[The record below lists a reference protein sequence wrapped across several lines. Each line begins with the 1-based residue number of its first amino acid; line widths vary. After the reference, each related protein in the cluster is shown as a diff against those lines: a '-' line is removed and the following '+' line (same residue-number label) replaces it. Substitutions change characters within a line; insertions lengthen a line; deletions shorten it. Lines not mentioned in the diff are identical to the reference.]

1 MITLLP
7 SPYPTL
13 VVTLGFTL
21 YPLKTFDFKVFFFC
35 CCCCCFLLLF
45 FVVVVVLF
53 LDKVSA
59 QGYTIHFKRP
69 KLIFLDISL

>member
-21 YPLKTFDFKVFFFC
+21 YPLNTFDFKVFSVV
-35 CCCCCFLLLF
+35 
-45 FVVVVVLF
+45 VVVVVLF

>member
-21 YPLKTFDFKVFFFC
+21 YPLNTFDFKVFF
-35 CCCCCFLLLF
+35 CCCCCF
-45 FVVVVVLF
+45 FVVVVALF

-59 QGYTIHFKRP
+59 QGYTIHFKTP

>member
-21 YPLKTFDFKVFFFC
+21 YPLNTLDFKVFFVVV
-35 CCCCCFLLLF
+35 F